1 MTTQRRIA
9 AALVASLVALAAPSA
24 RAQSPAGST
33 RATPA
38 ASVTIPDTP
47 AGQRLREWLAAF
59 NMGSRDTL
67 RRSVSQHSAP
77 PPNDTVPADRIVD
90 RQLGLYRQ
98 TEGLVFRRIEASTAE
113 RITAAVQAKLTGAWM
128 AVGLSV
134 SADSTHRV
142 MGMGFRNTLAPPEL
156 LPDRPFTDR
165 AIRDSIDRAID
176 RLVRGDAFSGVVVVA
191 KDGKPIYQRAVGV
204 ADRRWN
210 VPNRIDTRFNVAS
223 IGKMFTAV
231 AIAQLVQ
238 QGKLSYDDTLAKL
251 LPDYPSR
258 EIAQRITVRQLLAH
272 TSGIAPGFDLDRSF
286 RRGLRTVMAYLPT
299 SATDSLHFEPGTRL
313 EYSSYGYLPLG
324 AIVERASGRDY
335 YDYVRE
341 HVYRPAGMTGS
352 DSYELDTD
360 PPNLATGYMDAPN
373 GQRHSN
379 IFMLPIKG
387 LPFGL
392 GYATALDLV
401 RFQQALTHH
410 VLLDSA
416 SLARV
421 WTGVKPYTEPNSE
434 YGFGFIV
441 TPYNGTRIIG
451 HGGGWVGITNKF
463 DMYPDLGYTVVI
475 LSNIDCDPNM
485 LAFRLREWLT
495 AGRTS
500 RGSTSTVI
508 RARAVRPDP

>member
-1 MTTQRRIA
+1 MRT
-9 AALVASLVALAAPSA
+9 
-24 RAQSPAGST
+24 
-33 RATPA
+33 TPA
-38 ASVTIPDTP
+38 AAMIPDTP
-47 AGQRLREWLAAF
+47 AGQRLREWLTAF
-59 NMGSRDTL
+59 NTGSRDTL
-67 RRSVSQHSAP
+67 RRSVAQRSAP
-77 PPNDTVPADRIVD
+77 PPNDTLPVDRIVD

-98 TEGLVFRRIEASTAE
+98 TQGFALRRIEASTAE
-113 RITAAVQAKLTGAWM
+113 RITVVVQAKLTGAWM
-128 AVGLSV
+128 SVGMSV
-134 SADSTHRV
+134 SGDSLHRV
-142 MGMGFRNTLAPPEL
+142 QGMGFRNTLAPPEL
-156 LPDRPFTDR
+156 LPDRPFTER

-191 KDGKPIYQRAVGV
+191 KDGKPIYRRAVGV

-231 AIAQLVQ
+231 AITQLVQ

-272 TSGIAPGFDLDRSF
+272 TSGIAPGFDLDSSF
-286 RRGLRTVMAYLPT
+286 RRGLRTVKAYLPT

-313 EYSSYGYLPLG
+313 EYTSYGYLLLG

-360 PPNLATGYMDAPN
+360 PPGIATGYMDASK
-373 GQRHSN
+373 GERRSN
-379 IFMLPIKG
+379 IFMLPVKG

-416 SLARV
+416 SLTQV
-421 WTGVKPYTEPNSE
+421 WTGVQRYSEPNSQ

-451 HGGGWVGITNKF
+451 HGGGWMGITNKF

-475 LSNIDCDPNM
+475 LSNIDCDPNV

-495 AGRTS
+495 AGRA
-500 RGSTSTVI
+500 RALPRRQVI
-508 RARAVRPDP
+508 RAGTAHPDP

>member
-1 MTTQRRIA
+1 MTTQPGIA
-9 AALVASLVALAAPSA
+9 TAFAASLLGLAAPSV
-24 RAQSPAGST
+24 RAQSPSAPT
-33 RATPA
+33 RATPT
-38 ASVTIPDTP
+38 ASATIPDTP

-59 NMGSRDTL
+59 NTGSRDSL
-67 RRSVSQHSAP
+67 RRNVAQHSAP
-77 PPNDTVPADRIVD
+77 PPNDTVAVDRIVD
-90 RQLGLYRQ
+90 RQLGLFRQ
-98 TEGLVFRRIEASTAE
+98 TQGLALRRIDASTAD
-113 RITAAVQAKLTGAWM
+113 RITATVQAKITGAWM
-128 AVGLSV
+128 LVGLSV
-134 SADSTHRV
+134 TADSLHRV
-142 MGMGFRNTLAPPEL
+142 LGMGFRNALAPPEL
-156 LPDRPFTDR
+156 LPNRPFTDR

-191 KDGKPIYQRAVGV
+191 KDGKPIYQRAVGL

-210 VPNRIDTRFNVAS
+210 VPNRVGTRFNIAS

-258 EIAQRITVRQLLAH
+258 DIARRITVRQLLAH
-272 TSGIAPGFDLDRSF
+272 TSGIAQGFDLDGSF
-286 RRGLRTVMAYLPT
+286 RRGLRTVKAYLPT
-299 SATDSLHFEPGTRL
+299 TATDSLHFDPGTRL
-313 EYSSYGYLPLG
+313 EYSSYGYLLLG

-341 HVYRPAGMTGS
+341 HVYRPAGMTES

-360 PPNLATGYMDAPN
+360 PPNLATGYMDAPK
-373 GQRHSN
+373 GERRSN
-379 IFMLPIKG
+379 IFMLPVKG
-387 LPFGL
+387 TPFGM

-416 SLARV
+416 ALAQA
-421 WTGVKPYTEPNSE
+421 WTGVQPYTEPNSE

-495 AGRTS
+495 AGRTHRNGATS
-500 RGSTSTVI
+500 SNRG
-508 RARAVRPDP
+508 RAPAS